1 MKSTTRLYNNY
12 LQVQE
17 MERKRIAQ
25 ELHDTSLQNLTHT
38 IHEIELAKLYMEH
51 DIIRAKLELEDIS
64 ISLKN
69 IIDDIR
75 QTIFNLCP
83 MTLDDLGFNNAIE
96 RYLDGIKRQNN
107 FKIVTNIDIIS
118 IDDSDAVLNIYRIIQ
133 ECISNI
139 IKHAKACN
147 ISIDIFQKNDYIEII
162 IKDDGIGFDVDMV
175 TSLEKYNHFGLL
187 IIKERIKLLNGT
199 YNLISKENEGTKI
212 NIMIPCKG
220 GLEWVQT
227 LWLQMI
233 MF

>member
-147 ISIDIFQKNDYIEII
+147 ISIDIFQKND
-162 IKDDGIGFDVDMV
+162 
-175 TSLEKYNHFGLL
+175 
-187 IIKERIKLLNGT
+187 
-199 YNLISKENEGTKI
+199 
-212 NIMIPCKG
+212 
-220 GLEWVQT
+220 
-227 LWLQMI
+227 
-233 MF
+233 

>member
-1 MKSTTRLYNNY
+1 MKSTTKLYNNY

-64 ISLKN
+64 IGLKN

-139 IKHAKACN
+139 IKHAKASN
-147 ISIDIFQKNDYIEII
+147 ISIDILQKTDYIEII

-220 GLEWVQT
+220 GLE
-227 LWLQMI
+227 
-233 MF
+233 